1 MFQDCFKTSIILK
14 AYLYILTISSNVKSN
29 LIVLPRNDS
38 NDYIVSQVFNVILV
52 PQISYI

>member
-14 AYLYILTISSNVKSN
+14 AYVYILTISSNVKSN
-29 LIVLPRNDS
+29 LIVLPRNDLIE
-38 NDYIVSQVFNVILV
+38 NTVSQVFNVILV